1 MTTRRKDLPQRT
13 MDMLVLRSVALEW
26 NYGWALSQR
35 LHEASGNTFFIQQGS
50 LYPCLRRLEIRG
62 WIKGEWVAGK
72 GKSRAK
78 YYEATKEGRKQIGE
92 ERDSWAKLAA
102 DVAEIQKT
110 A

>member
-1 MTTRRKDLPQRT
+1 
-13 MDMLVLRSVALEW
+13 MLVLRGVALER

-35 LHEASGNTFFIQQGS
+35 IHEASGRTFFIQQGS

-62 WIKGEWVAGK
+62 WIKGEWVTAK

-78 YYEATKEGRKQIGE
+78 YYEATKKGRKQIA
-92 ERDSWAKLAA
+92 RDKDSWEKLAA
-102 DVAEIQKT
+102 DIAEIQKT